1 MDVRVDGSDGR
12 VVRVD
17 GVVRVNGRDGMDDG
31 VVSGDCVGRVEIEL
45 TDEIWGSTVA
55 RSPRPAFL
63 TFLRERVDLL

>member
-1 MDVRVDGSDGR
+1 MRVEESDRMDTM
-12 VVRVD
+12 VD
-17 GVVRVNGRDGMDDG
+17 GVVRVNGRDGKDDG